1 MDMPIKN
8 VVYSNS
14 TAFTTIIAVIID
26 AIIEKG
32 IMGIFHNW
40 GGISTFK
47 TGIPGGSGLE
57 WLKR

>member
-1 MDMPIKN
+1 MDIFMDMPIKN

-32 IMGIFHNW
+32 IMGIFHN
-40 GGISTFK
+40 
-47 TGIPGGSGLE
+47 
-57 WLKR
+57 